1 MKIKGYDEGGF
12 LDDGA
17 SVDPISG
24 NEVPTGSLQEE
35 VRDDIPAQLSEGEF
49 VFPADVVRFIGLGQL
64 MKIRDKAKT
73 GLVEMEEEGQI
84 GGTPTPPEIIM
95 DDEDMAMDAMIEG
108 LDSEDFESQAM
119 NFAAGGLMPRSNLPS
134 HKDFIGDTAPN
145 GIKNVQYTNDAGD
158 IITIRSLR
166 GEPVQGQVVPEGY
179 YPVGSKPEDPEN
191 PTPEDPVGYTPSTVN
206 DSTPNKDAFDRGD
219 TRVKDAALV
228 QSTVIRGARMQVLE
242 ALYTDNM
249 TVGDMDTLYSSIS
262 PAARVL
268 YETKLRNPS
277 EFDSMFTFGEPK
289 NHAEKMLQAQ
299 KTIDS
304 QNNNL
309 KITEPNSYY
318 TGNGKAVNIKKL
330 LKFLSGTMTAEA
342 ISAFSPESILKKI
355 IPKLLAGPKTTV
367 GNDNG
372 TQPSMPE
379 PQPKLNQA
387 HWAKRLKEEKAKHP
401 NNNALVQKILKEEQ
415 NWESYKAGTDPYGRT
430 LTESVWEKL
439 TPEQKAAAKR
449 DGTLNTIDTLT
460 DQTITPDGSIAA
472 PVEFGRDDGNLGSPT
487 TVPVAKTLTG
497 RDDGNLGS
505 PTAEAVAQAEV
516 SGSSDNYGFGLQGQ
530 GVSGSSDNY
539 GFGLKDPVAGSDIT
553 ASEPVIYDTPDM
565 SKVDA
570 GLKKGRD
577 EIAKAAATKSS
588 DAFLKSVTA
597 PTLQVEDYYDSITAP
612 FANAVAP
619 LNPMDK
625 KLSEEMGIGVTGE
638 IGEIGEVA
646 ELSTPELGFI
656 DGLVNSVEDAAS
668 SAVEIYNNITGAMG
682 DSFDSI
688 LFGGQDTSLK
698 TTREEADA
706 IAFQKQVV
714 AANQQNSGRFD
725 DKVTVVTQKQ
735 IDDAN
740 QQNSGRFDD
749 KPTVTKPTVKKPADQ
764 QNSGRFDNKTTVTK
778 PAKVAQQEYV
788 GGKYGSLNKGGLAS
802 KKKPVVKKMRQDPTS
817 GLAAKKK
824 SKQKAQAK
832 KGALAA
838 KRT

>member
-1 MKIKGYDEGGF
+1 MKTKGYDEGGF

-35 VRDDIPAQLSEGEF
+35 VRDDIPAKLSEGEF

-108 LDSEDFESQAM
+108 LDSDNFEEQAM
-119 NFAAGGLMPRSNLPS
+119 NFAEGGLMPRSNLPS

-191 PTPEDPVGYTPSTVN
+191 PITEDPVGNTPSTVN

-219 TRVKDAALV
+219 TQKDEAALV
-228 QSTVIRGARMQVLE
+228 QSQIIRGARMQVLE
-242 ALYTDNM
+242 GLYKDNM
-249 TVGDMDTLYSSIS
+249 TVDDMDSLYSSIS

-299 KTIDS
+299 KSVDN
-304 QNNNL
+304 QNRISN
-309 KITEPNSYY
+309 IPEPMSYY
-318 TGNGKAVNIKKL
+318 TGNGKAVNLKEL
-330 LKFLSGTMTAEA
+330 LKFLSGKMTGEA
-342 ISAFSPESILKKI
+342 LSAMSPSSLLKTL
-355 IPKLLAGPKTTV
+355 IPKILAGPKTTV
-367 GNDNG
+367 GNDND
-372 TQPSMPE
+372 TQPKMPE
-379 PQPKLNQA
+379 PQPKLDQA
-387 HWAKRLKEEKAKHP
+387 YWAGRLKAVKAEHP
-401 NNNALVQKILKEEQ
+401 NNFALVQKILKEEQ
-415 NWESYKAGTDPYGRT
+415 NWESYKAGTDPYGRV
-430 LTESVWEKL
+430 LKESVWEKL
-439 TPEQKAAAKR
+439 TPEQQAAAKR
-449 DGTLNTIDTLT
+449 DGTLNNIDTLT
-460 DQTITPDGSIAA
+460 DEVVTSTGTIA
-472 PVEFGRDDGNLGSPT
+472 PPEFRYDSAVPKGNDT

-505 PTAEAVAQAEV
+505 PTATTV
-516 SGSSDNYGFGLQGQ
+516 
-530 GVSGSSDNY
+530 
-539 GFGLKDPVAGSDIT
+539 PVAKTLTGRDDGNLGSPTATTAPAIT
-553 ASEPVIYDTPDM
+553 ASEPVIYDTPSMDNTI
-565 SKVDA
+565 DP
-570 GLKKGRD
+570 GLRKARD
-577 EIAKAAATKSS
+577 ETEMAAAAKSG
-588 DAFLKSVTA
+588 DAFLKDQVTA
-597 PTLQVEDYYDSITAP
+597 PTLKVEDPVTYTDYSPSPGTGYQ
-612 FANAVAP
+612 
-619 LNPMDK
+619 PM
-625 KLSEEMGIGVTGE
+625 GTGVTGE
-638 IGEIGEVA
+638 AGEAGEVA
-646 ELSTPELGFI
+646 DLSTPELSFI
-656 DGLVNSVEDAAS
+656 DGLVKSAQEAADVVVT
-668 SAVEIYNNITGAMG
+668 AYG
-682 DSFDSI
+682 DVSDVIS
-688 LFGGQDTSLK
+688 GVVQGSETR
-698 TTREEADA
+698 REEAAA
-706 IAFQKQVV
+706 IAAQKK
-714 AANQQNSGRFD
+714 ADRDAERYRYKETYNKDTGGGPKGRGN
-725 DKVTVVTQKQ
+725 KNRSAVKETVVTQKQ

-740 QQNSGRFDD
+740 QKNSGRFDDKPTVTKPADQQNSGRFDD
-749 KPTVTKPTVKKPADQ
+749 KPTVTKPVK
-764 QNSGRFDNKTTVTK
+764 V
-778 PAKVAQQEYV
+778 QQEYI

-802 KKKPVVKKMRQDPTS
+802 KKTPVVKKMRQDPTA